1 VFGVSDHSAIL
12 ANQATNVYLM
22 HSKDEVL
29 DKFKMFKAQ
38 VELQHETFIK
48 CFRSDK
54 GGEFH
59 HSSYFESTGIV
70 HQVTAPYTPK

>member
-1 VFGVSDHSAIL
+1 
-12 ANQATNVYLM
+12 M

-48 CFRSDK
+48 CFRNDRE
-54 GGEFH
+54 GEFYH
-59 HSSYFESTGIV
+59 PSYFQSTGIV
-70 HQVTAPYTPK
+70 HQVTAPYTPTTKRNSIKEEYDFGRNG